1 LKKSAAV
8 LGSVAS
14 LIALLYTL
22 GCAYL
27 WSQQA
32 RFIFMPQ
39 RQITSTP
46 ADTGLSYEDVF
57 IPVAGEIGGVERVH
71 AWWIPAATAGKSTLL
86 YLHGSALNISANVE
100 HAKRFHGLGFAVLL
114 LSYRGYGR
122 SDGDFPSET
131 KVYQDAEAA
140 WQYLVTKR
148 EIAPDDIVIYGH
160 SLGGAVA
167 IDLAVRHPAARGL
180 IVEATFTS
188 IYDMAARGGAY
199 RVFPLDLIL
208 TQRFDSLSK
217 VDRLRVPVL
226 YLHGTK
232 DSVAPF
238 DMSRRLYERTRAP
251 KRLQLILGGGHNN
264 SARVGGSVY
273 LQAVKEF
280 RDMVASDGN
289 TPRLQEKPS

>member
-1 LKKSAAV
+1 MRKSTV
-8 LGSVAS
+8 VVGSVAG
-14 LIALLYTL
+14 LIVLAYAL

-27 WSQQA
+27 WSQQT
-32 RFIFMPQ
+32 RFIFMPA
-39 RQITSTP
+39 RDITSTP
-46 ADTGLSYEDVF
+46 ADTGLPYEDVF
-57 IPVAGEIGGVERVH
+57 IPVADDSGGVERLH
-71 AWWIPAATAGKSTLL
+71 AWWIPAGTAGRSTLL
-86 YLHGSALNISANVE
+86 YLHGSALNIGANVE

-199 RVFPLDLIL
+199 RVFPLGLIL

-226 YLHGTK
+226 YLHGTD

-238 DMSRRLYERTRAP
+238 DMSRRLYEHTRAP

-280 RDMVASDGN
+280 LDMVASDGN
-289 TPRLQEKPS
+289 TPRLREKHS

>member
-1 LKKSAAV
+1 LKKSTAV

-46 ADTGLSYEDVF
+46 ADTGLLYEDVF
-57 IPVAGEIGGVERVH
+57 IPVAGDSGGVERVH
-71 AWWIPAATAGKSTLL
+71 AWWIPSATAGNPTLL
-86 YLHGSALNISANVE
+86 YLHGSALNICANVE

-122 SDGDFPSET
+122 SDGDFPSEKT
-131 KVYQDAEAA
+131 VYQDAEAA
-140 WQYLVTKR
+140 WQYLVTQLKM
-148 EIAPDDIVIYGH
+148 APDDIVIYGH

-188 IYDMAARGGAY
+188 IYDMAARGGTY

-217 VDRLRVPVL
+217 VDRLQVPVL

-232 DSVAPF
+232 DSVAPS

-264 SARVGGSVY
+264 SARVGGPVY
-273 LQAVKEF
+273 LQAVKDF

>member
-1 LKKSAAV
+1 LKKSTAV
-8 LGSVAS
+8 LGLFAG
-14 LIALLYTL
+14 LIVLVYTL

-27 WSQQA
+27 WSQQT
-32 RFIFMPQ
+32 RFIFRPQ

-57 IPVAGEIGGVERVH
+57 IPVAGNSGGVERVH
-71 AWWIPAATAGKSTLL
+71 AWWIPSATADGPTLL

-167 IDLAVRHPAARGL
+167 IDLAVRHPTARGL

-188 IYDMAARGGAY
+188 IFDMAARGGAY

-289 TPRLQEKPS
+289 TPRLREKPS

>member
-1 LKKSAAV
+1 LKKSTAV

-57 IPVAGEIGGVERVH
+57 IPVAGDSGGVERVH
-71 AWWIPAATAGKSTLL
+71 AWWIPSAAAGKSTLL
-86 YLHGSALNISANVE
+86 YLHGSALNIGANVE

-167 IDLAVRHPAARGL
+167 IDLAVRHPAASGL

-188 IYDMAARGGAY
+188 IYDMAARDGTY

-217 VDRLRVPVL
+217 VDRLHVPVL

-232 DSVAPF
+232 DSVAPS

-264 SARVGGSVY
+264 SARVGGPVY
-273 LQAVKEF
+273 LQAVKDF

-289 TPRLQEKPS
+289 SPRLRGRHS

>member
-1 LKKSAAV
+1 LKKSTAV
-8 LGSVAS
+8 LGLVAG
-14 LIALLYTL
+14 LIVLVYTL

-27 WSQQA
+27 WSQQT

-39 RQITSTP
+39 RDITSTP
-46 ADTGLSYEDVF
+46 ADTGLPYEDVF
-57 IPVAGEIGGVERVH
+57 IPVAGDSGGVERLH
-71 AWWIPAATAGKSTLL
+71 AWWIPAGTAGMSTLL
-86 YLHGSALNISANVE
+86 YLHGSALNIGANVE

-131 KVYQDAEAA
+131 TVYQDAEAA

-148 EIAPDDIVIYGH
+148 EIAPDDIMIYGH

-188 IYDMAARGGAY
+188 IYNMAARGGAY

-226 YLHGTK
+226 YLHGT
-232 DSVAPF
+232 DDRVAPF

-280 RDMVASDGN
+280 QDMVASVGN
-289 TPRLQEKPS
+289 TPRLREKHS

>member
-1 LKKSAAV
+1 MKKSTAV
-8 LGSVAS
+8 LGLVAG
-14 LIALLYTL
+14 LIVLVYTL

-27 WSQQA
+27 WSQQT

-39 RQITSTP
+39 RDITSTP
-46 ADTGLSYEDVF
+46 ADTGLPYEDVF
-57 IPVAGEIGGVERVH
+57 IPVAGDSGGVERLH
-71 AWWIPAATAGKSTLL
+71 AWWIPAGTAGRSTLL
-86 YLHGSALNISANVE
+86 YLHGSALNIGANVE

-131 KVYQDAEAA
+131 TVYQDAEAA

-148 EIAPDDIVIYGH
+148 EIAPDDIMIYGH

-188 IYDMAARGGAY
+188 IYNMAARGGAY

-226 YLHGTK
+226 YLHGA
-232 DSVAPF
+232 DDRVAPF

-280 RDMVASDGN
+280 QDMVASVGN
-289 TPRLQEKPS
+289 TPRLREKHS

>member
-1 LKKSAAV
+1 MKKSTAI
-8 LGSVAS
+8 LGSIAA
-14 LIALLYTL
+14 LIVLAYAL

-32 RFIFMPQ
+32 HFIFMPQ
-39 RQITSTP
+39 RDITSTP
-46 ADTGLSYEDVF
+46 ADGGLPYENVF
-57 IPVAGEIGGVERVH
+57 IPVVGDGGGVERVH
-71 AWWIPAATAGKSTLL
+71 AWWIPSATADGPTLL
-86 YLHGSALNISANVE
+86 YLHGSALNIGANVE

-122 SDGDFPSET
+122 SDGGFPSET

-140 WQYLVTKR
+140 WQYLVTER
-148 EIAPDDIVIYGH
+148 EIVPENIVIYGH

-167 IDLAVRHPAARGL
+167 IDLAVRHPAAKGL

-188 IYDMAARGGAY
+188 IYDMAARGGVF

-226 YLHGTK
+226 YLHGTA
-232 DSVAPF
+232 DSVVPSG
-238 DMSRRLYERTRAP
+238 MSRRLCERTRAP
-251 KRLQLILGGGHNN
+251 KRLQFILGGGHNN
-264 SARVGGSVY
+264 SARLGGSVY

-280 RDMVASDGN
+280 QDMVASDGN
-289 TPRLQEKPS
+289 TSRLPEKPS

>member
-1 LKKSAAV
+1 LKKSTAV

-27 WSQQA
+27 WSQQT
-32 RFIFMPQ
+32 RFIFRPQ

-57 IPVAGEIGGVERVH
+57 IPVAGDSGGVERVN
-71 AWWIPAATAGKSTLL
+71 AWWIPSATAGKSTLL

-122 SDGDFPSET
+122 SDGDFPSES

-188 IYDMAARGGAY
+188 IYDMAVRGGAY

-289 TPRLQEKPS
+289 TPRLREKPS